1 MSMAKKVKMLEQER
15 EQWQA
20 ELRAVMGRER
30 AQIEA
35 ARAADKARIAE
46 LEAALKNVKRYIQ
59 SGPHGAHPAL
69 EAIAAI
75 DAALAQQGKEGEA

>member
-35 ARAADKARIAE
+35 ARAADKARIE
-46 LEAALKNVKRYIQ
+46 LLTKALEKAATAMWNSETNMDNEAADIE
-59 SGPHGAHPAL
+59 SAL
-69 EAIAAI
+69 
-75 DAALAQQGKEGEA
+75 AALTQEGGS

>member
-46 LEAALKNVKRYIQ
+46 LMGLLN
-59 SGPHGAHPAL
+59 
-69 EAIAAI
+69 
-75 DAALAQQGKEGEA
+75 DAACRMALTGFEPGLCESMFAVLAQQSKENTDGQ